1 VNFTALPVG
10 KPVHHVDRDSPPA
23 DYALRWV
30 PQEVKCQTATMRRL
44 FPDPAGP
51 VLSVRECYEVPRPKA
66 PGNRPWIAVC
76 MVSSLD
82 GAIAVEGRSQGLS
95 NPNDTEVLLTL
106 RDIADV
112 ILVGAGTVRDEVYG
126 PPRTPGQRV
135 AVVTNSGR
143 VDFTSPLFTSGAG
156 FLVCPENLP
165 ELPVDTLRCGA
176 ERVDLPQA
184 VSRLSEVVPDLRLVQ
199 AEGGGMLN
207 GALATADLIDE
218 LNLTISPQ
226 LVGGTSPRLMAADA
240 LQRSYDLA
248 HLLIDEQSFLFS
260 RWVRRPF

>member
-1 VNFTALPVG
+1 
-10 KPVHHVDRDSPPA
+10 
-23 DYALRWV
+23 
-30 PQEVKCQTATMRRL
+30 
-44 FPDPAGP
+44 
-51 VLSVRECYEVPRPKA
+51 
-66 PGNRPWIAVC
+66 

-112 ILVGAGTVRDEVYG
+112 ILVGAGTVRDEAYG
-126 PPRTPGQRV
+126 PPRKGGQRV

-143 VDFTSPLFTSGAG
+143 VDFESPLFTSGAG
-156 FLVCPENLP
+156 FLVCPESLP
-165 ELPVDTLRCGA
+165 PMPIDTLRCGA
-176 ERVDLPQA
+176 ERVDLPLA
-184 VSRLSEVVPDLRLVQ
+184 ISRLHEMVPGVELVQ

-207 GALATADLIDE
+207 GTLASADLIDE

-226 LVGGTSPRLMAADA
+226 LVGGTSPRLMTADA
-240 LQRSYDLA
+240 MQRNYNLA

-260 RWVRRPF
+260 RWVRRQA